1 MQNKIQG
8 VTWVVTSPG
17 WGVWS
22 QLAQQASEWHMRL
35 GAGRSGRGQ
44 RDGSVPTQLHKNLLS
59 STLDLASWGLALLPH
74 SSTRQVLL
82 SCRCSTLAFPDIM
95 TNRVD
100 RKQRQL
106 HSLHFALSSIG
117 LCLSKNRQ
125 DLAPITSGPCLLLLQ
140 AFCCPHSL
148 SPSVTQGLPA
158 LSLHISYNSFKNHL
172 GSRRIGL
179 GR

>member
-1 MQNKIQG
+1 MSGHLTRMRGGHACPAGIWVAYG
-8 VTWVVTSPG
+8 VGSRE
-17 WGVWS
+17 
-22 QLAQQASEWHMRL
+22 EWER
-35 GAGRSGRGQ
+35 AE

-74 SSTRQVLL
+74 SSTCQVLL

-117 LCLSKNRQ
+117 LWGYLNRQ
-125 DLAPITSGPCLLLLQ
+125 DLATITSGPHLLLLQ

-148 SPSVTQGLPA
+148 SPSVTQGLPP